1 MDTSRT
7 SNLKLWTKKRQS
19 NAVCGSFFQGGH
31 KDTMAHL
38 IGRLTSCV
46 SCNCSHYLKVE
57 LKVPLEGGGGAGGII
72 FVSWCFFSQ
81 SSVTQTALYVASPR
95 LQPPTMWPLGQVVC
109 GLLWLAGQTL
119 TLLGGGISG
128 HKVLFETLKRA
139 PGANESWTLILP
151 LLQNKYLTMW
161 EVAPTAESLK
171 HGNIKLCF
179 DQFTSRFLC
188 SPEQRPSNRLAL

>member
-1 MDTSRT
+1 
-7 SNLKLWTKKRQS
+7 
-19 NAVCGSFFQGGH
+19 
-31 KDTMAHL
+31 MAHL

-57 LKVPLEGGGGAGGII
+57 LKVPLEGGGGLCM
-72 FVSWCFFSQ
+72 WCHRDCSLPPCDPSVK
-81 SSVTQTALYVASPR
+81 SSVVY
-95 LQPPTMWPLGQVVC
+95 C
-109 GLLWLAGQTL
+109 DWLDKHSL
-119 TLLGGGISG
+119 FWGGGISG